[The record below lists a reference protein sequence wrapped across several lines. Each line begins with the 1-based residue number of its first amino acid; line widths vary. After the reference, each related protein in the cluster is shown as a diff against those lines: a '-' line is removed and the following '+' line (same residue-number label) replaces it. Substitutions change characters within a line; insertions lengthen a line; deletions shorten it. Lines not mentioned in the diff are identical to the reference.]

1 MANTI
6 DPVFI
11 DKDVFAQELLME
23 ATNAL
28 APISKFSQRW
38 EAREVGTLNVKFPRI
53 GSGGTEVNPTD
64 YVGGSATMDAVQVP
78 VSEYS
83 LPFELSNSELNNGI
97 KLMDFS
103 KTKLREYLQDLTSS
117 VTALMTE
124 ANFGA
129 AVGVDSSAFTVA
141 DLPKMA
147 TQAKGF
153 DKVCILEPTQYA
165 TVIPTNGDGLNPNK
179 PAYGF
184 QGVHM
189 VDAPL
194 SADAQGFGGGSSS
207 IALAGGLLAKWS
219 AFADT
224 ENHLVI
230 QTEIGLPILFRIW
243 TDSNTGKHFGNF
255 VSLFGSAVG
264 DAGAGIVM
272 IDQP

>member
-28 APISKFSQRW
+28 APISKFSKRW
-38 EAREVGTLNVKFPRI
+38 DAREVGTVNVKFPRI

-64 YVGGSATMDAVQVP
+64 YVGGAATMNAVQVP

-83 LPFELSNSELNNGI
+83 LPFEISNIELNNGI
-97 KLMDFS
+97 RLMDFA
-103 KTKLREYLQDLTSS
+103 KTKLREYLQDIVGAT
-117 VTALMTE
+117 TALMTE

-129 AVGVDSSAFTVA
+129 TPGVDAGAFTVA

-147 TQAKGF
+147 VDAKGM
-153 DKVCILEPTQYA
+153 DKVCILEPAQYA
-165 TVIPTNGDGLNPNK
+165 VVIPTNGDGLNPSK

-194 SADAQGFGGGSSS
+194 SADAKGFGGGSSA
-207 IALAGGLLAKWS
+207 IAIAGGMPAKW
-219 AFADT
+219 AEFANT

-230 QTEIGLPILFRIW
+230 QTEIGLPVLLRIW
-243 TDSNTGKHFGNF
+243 TDSNTGKHFGNY
-255 VSLFGSAVG
+255 VSLFGASIADVA
-264 DAGAGIVM
+264 AGTVI
-272 IDQP
+272 IDTP